1 MASPVDEHLVA
12 GTAEQGQSGVE
23 SQGGAAGKKQAVV
36 HAEPLRPQ
44 LLGRVKGLAAGKEVA
59 GGLHLGHVQ
68 RSNGL
73 KLRDGQEAALVAG
86 HVKPGRFLCGV
97 GADGVIEWGHGLP
110 PVDRSVLTGGINFV
124 LAVVLD
130 IKQVVDQL
138 LLLLLQ
144 RVGELSVGS

>member
-1 MASPVDEHLVA
+1 M
-12 GTAEQGQSGVE
+12 
-23 SQGGAAGKKQAVV
+23 
-36 HAEPLRPQ
+36 
-44 LLGRVKGLAAGKEVA
+44 
-59 GGLHLGHVQ
+59 
-68 RSNGL
+68 

-86 HVKPGRFLCGV
+86 HVKPGGFLCGI

-144 RVGELSVGS
+144 RVDELSVGS